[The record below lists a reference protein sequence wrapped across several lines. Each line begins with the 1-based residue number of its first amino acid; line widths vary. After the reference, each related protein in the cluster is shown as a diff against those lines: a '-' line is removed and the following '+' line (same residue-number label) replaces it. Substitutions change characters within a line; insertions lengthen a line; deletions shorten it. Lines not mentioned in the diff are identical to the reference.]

1 MSHFNRANFGSHNGK
16 KPSGPEPVNISLTG
30 WNNASAAECV
40 AFVLKKTRV
49 QISNY
54 HAQQAVLHGTVRNHQ
69 DAQTLQSYSG
79 VRFAG
84 QPLKFKIEES
94 ASNSNSN
101 TRVVL
106 TNFLKSRYD
115 PTSQFLN
122 LAGVQHDPAVQ
133 SIGFFQSAGTAARFF
148 PALMMVAEQL
158 NLEVASADLS
168 GNEISDLEWVSVLP
182 KSFPRLRNL
191 SLQNNRLGTTKPFD
205 SWKKKLVHLRELL
218 IDGNPFMNRVQPQEL
233 KNQFRRIFPRL
244 IVLNG
249 EIIRNEEVALANYR
263 LGFEPPQAIFFQDG
277 DVQNISTG
285 FITNFISLW
294 DSDRTALMGLF
305 QPQSQFSLQVD
316 SSTPHALG
324 NTQAPDFGY
333 YLSQSRNLSKV
344 SAPKAR
350 MTKLAVGQE
359 QIYTLFSQIPKSK
372 HDLINKPSA
381 YSMEAYKLP
390 QMGAICITLHGSFT
404 EVAPPANIET
414 GTLQSHRFKNGGKK
428 QRPQLGP
435 KSFDR
440 TFIVIPGANNSMI
453 VASDMLCLRAEVEPD
468 AFTGAAPTPAT
479 PQSTVTVQ
487 PTPVNAV
494 NTGSAVSQGIPGGV
508 AAGISS
514 AVPGALPSPAPYNL
528 PEQLKATL
536 NLAQQELLAKIL
548 VETKLTVDYGL
559 MLCQQSNWDYQ
570 QCVVNFS
577 NSSASLPPN
586 AFAQN

>member
-1 MSHFNRANFGSHNGK
+1 MSSFHRANFGAQKGK
-16 KPSGPEPVNISLTG
+16 LQTGQEPVNISLTG

-54 HAQQAVLHGTVRNHQ
+54 HAQQAVLHGTVKNHQ
-69 DAQTLQSYSG
+69 DAQSLLQYSG

-101 TRVVL
+101 SNTREVL

-115 PTSQFLN
+115 PASQFLN
-122 LAGVQHDPAVQ
+122 LSGVQHDPAVQ
-133 SIGFFQSAGTAARFF
+133 SIGFFRSAGTAARFF
-148 PALMMVAEQL
+148 PALMLVAEQV
-158 NLEVASADLS
+158 NLEVSSADLS

-249 EIIRNEEVALANYR
+249 EIVRNEEVTLANYR
-263 LGFEPPQAIFFQDG
+263 LGFESPQAIFFQDAE
-277 DVQNISTG
+277 VQNISTG

-324 NTQAPDFGY
+324 NAQVPDFGS

-350 MTKLAVGQE
+350 MTKLAIGQE

-372 HDLINKPSA
+372 HDLINKPSE

-404 EVAPPANIET
+404 EVAPPANIEKV
-414 GTLQSHRFKNGGKK
+414 TLQSHRFKNGGKK
-428 QRPQLGP
+428 QRPQLGS

-468 AFTGAAPTPAT
+468 AFTGTAPAPIT
-479 PQSTVTVQ
+479 PQPTVPAQ
-487 PTPVNAV
+487 PTPVNAG
-494 NTGSAVSQGIPGGV
+494 NATAI
-508 AAGISS
+508 
-514 AVPGALPSPAPYNL
+514 PGALPSPASYNL
-528 PEQLKATL
+528 PEQLKGTL
-536 NLAQQELLAKIL
+536 NQIQQELLVKVL
-548 VETKLTVDYGL
+548 METKLTVDYGL